1 MDINIASMTRPKDMN
16 AFWQA
21 LRDTIE
27 GEAGFVFK
35 AAVVAPGPGCN
46 NYGLRIE
53 GEEKEVENLVNQ
65 ITMALMPAKWSTCDH
80 DPLLKDGEF
89 YSLLN

>member
-1 MDINIASMTRPKDMN
+1 MTRPTDIN

-35 AAVVAPGPGCN
+35 AAVVVPGPGCN
-46 NYGLRIE
+46 NYGLRID

-65 ITMALMPAKWSTCDH
+65 ITMALMPAKWTQVVD

-89 YSLLN
+89 YSLN